1 MAVMGL
7 AITLGPRMAPATLLA
22 YLAAGAAGLPVFS
35 GTPDRGLGLPYMA
48 GPTGGYL
55 LGYLAA
61 SWLTAHLAENRGAW
75 GRFGAML
82 AGLTLVYALGAA
94 WLATFVPVTK
104 ILGLGVL
111 PFLPADRVKIAILAL
126 HSLPLLELV
135 GRANAVHRAHHDPNR
150 VQKASLLSI
159 KTGGCPED
167 CAYCPQSAHH
177 REVALTRDRL
187 MDPEAVIALAGRAQ
201 AAGAERFCM
210 GARCA
215 MARSSMRSSPWSKAC
230 AHWGWRPAS
239 PSAC

>member
-1 MAVMGL
+1 MRHAAVRLADRVALPSLRQAGTVMLGVALLTLSAKIHIPAWPVPMTLQTMAVMGL

-111 PFLPADRVKIAILAL
+111 PFLPADLVKVAILAL
-126 HSLPLLELV
+126 GSAALP
-135 GRANAVHRAHHDPNR
+135 
-150 VQKASLLSI
+150 ASLTWL
-159 KTGGCPED
+159 
-167 CAYCPQSAHH
+167 
-177 REVALTRDRL
+177 RVTR
-187 MDPEAVIALAGRAQ
+187 
-201 AAGAERFCM
+201 
-210 GARCA
+210 
-215 MARSSMRSSPWSKAC
+215 
-230 AHWGWRPAS
+230 
-239 PSAC
+239 